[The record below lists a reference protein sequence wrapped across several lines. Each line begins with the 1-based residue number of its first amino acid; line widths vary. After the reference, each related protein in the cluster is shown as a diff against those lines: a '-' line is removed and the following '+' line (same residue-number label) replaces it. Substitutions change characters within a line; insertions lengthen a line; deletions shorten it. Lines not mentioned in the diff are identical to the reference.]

1 LKGRCGYIRQA
12 FPLIIKEYNFGRIS
26 LLLDGPNSQLSDL
39 DFYDAIRKAISYS
52 TVFEFDLG

>member
-1 LKGRCGYIRQA
+1 M
-12 FPLIIKEYNFGRIS
+12 IIKEYNFGRIS

-39 DFYDAIRKAISYS
+39 DFYDAIRKAVTYS

>member
-1 LKGRCGYIRQA
+1 M
-12 FPLIIKEYNFGRIS
+12 IIKEYNFGRIS

-39 DFYDAIRKAISYS
+39 DFYDAIRKAVTRE